1 MDVGIAFAN
10 TGPFADAGGVV
21 ELATAAE
28 AAGFDSLWTVEH
40 VIWPDAYSSEYP
52 YSPTGKMPG
61 DASSPIPD
69 PLIWLS
75 FAGAHTV
82 SIKLA
87 TGIVILPQRNPAV
100 LAKACATLAQLSN
113 DRFLLGIGV
122 GWLEEEF
129 DALGVPWA
137 KRGARTDEY
146 IEAMRA
152 LWASDDASYQ
162 GQFTSFS
169 GVSSNP
175 KPPSGAVPIVVGG
188 DSPAAARRAG
198 RLGNGY
204 FPAKGNVSDVA
215 TKVDIVR
222 QSAADANRDPMSIEI
237 TGFHPGLL
245 GEDPVGAAQE
255 FAAIGVSRI
264 IVPGFALAKGNVSE
278 NAMALSERIVG
289 PLQAV
294 TG

>member
-10 TGPFADAGGVV
+10 TGPFATAAGVV

-40 VIWPDAYSSEYP
+40 VIWPEAYSSEYP
-52 YSPTGKMPG
+52 YSPDGKMPG
-61 DASSPIPD
+61 GTGTPIPD

-75 FAGAHTV
+75 FAGAHTTT
-82 SIKLA
+82 IKLA
-87 TGIVILPQRNPAV
+87 TGIIILPQRNPAI
-100 LAKACATLAQLSN
+100 LAKEAATLAQLSN

-122 GWLEEEF
+122 GWLAEEF
-129 DALGVPWA
+129 DALGVPWP

-146 IEAMRA
+146 IEVMRA
-152 LWASDDASYQ
+152 LWAGDDASYQ
-162 GQFTSFS
+162 GEFASFAN
-169 GVSSNP
+169 VSSNP
-175 KPPSGAVPIVVGG
+175 KPPSGAIPIIIGG

-198 RLGNGY
+198 RLGDGY
-204 FPAKGNVSDVA
+204 FPAKGKVSDIA

-222 QSAADANRDPMSIEI
+222 QSAADANRDPNGIEV

-245 GEDPVGAAQE
+245 GEDPVGAAAE

-264 IVPGFALAKGNVSE
+264 IVPGYVLARGDVAE
-278 NAMALSERIVG
+278 NAAALSERIVG

-294 TG
+294 SG